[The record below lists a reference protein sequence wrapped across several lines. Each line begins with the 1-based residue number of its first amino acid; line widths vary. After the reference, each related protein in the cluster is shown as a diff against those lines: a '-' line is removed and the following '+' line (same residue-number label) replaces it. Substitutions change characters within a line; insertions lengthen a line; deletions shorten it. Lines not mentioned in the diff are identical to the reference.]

1 MPALL
6 TYLDDERD
14 AALRLASAC
23 ELTALAVARHRFPDD
38 ELKLLLDVPPG
49 THTLVVYRSLDRP
62 NEKLVELL
70 LLA

>member
-49 THTLVVYRSLDRP
+49 DRKSVV
-62 NEKLVELL
+62 
-70 LLA
+70 